1 MRRGESLFR
10 STEQFGSLFQS
21 QTAINIGVISSLI
34 IPSEALW
41 RRAAYEMQSPLSGI
55 LGISPFG
62 PVSVPSLLMIIYAV
76 LYVAVAITLAL
87 RNFNRR
93 DL

>member
-1 MRRGESLFR
+1 V
-10 STEQFGSLFQS
+10 EQFGSLFQS
-21 QTAINIGVISSLI
+21 QTTIDIGVISSLI

-62 PVSVPSLLMIIYAV
+62 TVSVPSILMIVYAV